1 MYYSWRWTRTASET
15 CRVIINQ
22 VKQKLHLVV
31 YLLIQYCYSPTRLNG
46 IKLGSNFIFCPSV
59 THQDSF
65 SAHDVVSVPRFLSH
79 LQFLFFFVL
88 FSFFFFPSYLWFFL
102 VLFSL
107 PSSSSSSCSS
117 SSSTTIRR
125 GSWLPIQ
132 SSIRSGVWPLY
143 ASFFVLLPADPLQP
157 HESILSV
164 VFLFFIV
171 SSIVTVT
178 ICLAFFRYSSFQY
191 VYITVVWAIL
201 WILQCLPFVMHPYIL
216 TFYCPVLF
224 SFYGTINF
232 SFSLPF
238 KIL

>member
-1 MYYSWRWTRTASET
+1 MHTILTKSLLHLETPLETGLLHATRIDTHWRLPLQFYVLSWRWTRTASET

-107 PSSSSSSCSS
+107 PSSSSSCSS

-164 VFLFFIV
+164 VFLFLLFLRLWQSLFV
-171 SSIVTVT
+171 WH
-178 ICLAFFRYSSFQY
+178 SF
-191 VYITVVWAIL
+191 VIHRFSTYI
-201 WILQCLPFVMHPYIL
+201 
-216 TFYCPVLF
+216 
-224 SFYGTINF
+224 SR
-232 SFSLPF
+232 
-238 KIL
+238 